1 MINTLLLTILVC
13 LFSIYIYMW
22 GGVKPIIIAYIAG
35 IIIWCIIYLIKF
47 FVENYKRGKDEDDE
61 EPRAKR

>member
-13 LFSIYIYMW
+13 LFSIYIYMC
-22 GGVKPIIIAYIAG
+22 GGIKPLIIAYIAG

-47 FVENYKRGKDEDDE
+47 FIENYKRDKDNKDEE
-61 EPRAKR
+61 E

>member
-1 MINTLLLTILVC
+1 
-13 LFSIYIYMW
+13 MW